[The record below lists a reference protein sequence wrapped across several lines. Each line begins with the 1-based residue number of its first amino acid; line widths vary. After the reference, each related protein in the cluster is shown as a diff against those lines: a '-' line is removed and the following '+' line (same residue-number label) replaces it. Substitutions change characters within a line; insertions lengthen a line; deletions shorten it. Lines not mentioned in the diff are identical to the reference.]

1 MNNKVQLSLQ
11 ENLSQFILLVIVNA
25 FVGDMVGLERSI
37 LPKIAEEEFHIAATS
52 AVLSY
57 IIVFGIAKAF
67 TNYFTGRLTNKFG
80 RKNYWWPDW
89 LLAFILLWANKCQW
103 IITANIL
110 SGIHLWQNTFRKFG

>member
-1 MNNKVQLSLQ
+1 MNNKVQLGLQ

-37 LPKIAEEEFHIAATS
+37 LPKFAEEEFHIAATS
-52 AVLSY
+52 
-57 IIVFGIAKAF
+57 AKAF